1 MEESNYAFRFRR
13 LPKYVSWLFL
23 SLLANTAYLVLAP
36 SNSLTEA
43 RGNVLVTIGVVGVLV
58 FMGLSARELW
68 RMREPSG
75 LPR

>member
-1 MEESNYAFRFRR
+1 VEESNYALRIRR

-36 SNSLTEA
+36 SNSA